1 MTFNQLKNLK
11 IDEVIAQTDWLKL
24 AKECLSIV
32 ESSTLKDKEI
42 YMLIESAV
50 ADMERV
56 DIDVANNINDNLIKN
71 TVMIYVKAHF
81 GDTEINKR
89 NAYLQRYKMNLRE
102 LQFSEKYQRKEVES
116 DA

>member
-1 MTFNQLKNLK
+1 MTFDQIKNLK
-11 IDEVIAQTDWLKL
+11 IDELIAQTDWLKL

-42 YMLIESAV
+42 YMLLESAV

-56 DIDVANNINDNLIKN
+56 DIDVQNNTNDNLIKN

-81 GDTEINKR
+81 GDTDVNKR
-89 NAYLQRYKMNLRE
+89 RMYLQRYKMNLRE

-116 DA
+116 NA